1 MDNFEFHDIDN
12 QVKPNAPGFKQSK
25 SCRSSQ
31 DVHIIQTSI
40 DSTLQSAG
48 ITHVNK
54 STTPTKGSNSL
65 LSLHMFGQY
74 KCHNRDS
81 CFVKQK

>member
-1 MDNFEFHDIDN
+1 MILTGKL
-12 QVKPNAPGFKQSK
+12 KPNAPGFKQSK

-31 DVHIIQTSI
+31 DVHIIQTSV

-54 STTPTKGSNSL
+54 STPPTKGSNSL
-65 LSLHMFGQY
+65 LSCTCLDDT
-74 KCHNRDS
+74 NVTAETPVSSSRS
-81 CFVKQK
+81 E